1 MVEPA
6 AKKSAVTYLLKNYQ
20 VSERRAC
27 RLVTLARAT
36 QRYKVIPNPLND
48 RLKVRLT
55 TLAAAKPRYG
65 SPRLHE
71 LIRRDGIVVN
81 HKRIERLYRELG
93 LSLKRKTK
101 KRRYRSINRVRL
113 NPPTKRHEI
122 WSMDFVK
129 ARLWRNGS
137 FRCLTITD
145 VFTKECPAIEVN
157 RSLQAGHVVRVLD
170 RLAFLHGIPKKIVV
184 DNGPEFISRRL
195 ERWAYENK
203 VELFF
208 IQPGKPTQNA
218 FIESFNGKFRD
229 ECLNVHWFSDLN
241 DARIKIE
248 DWRNEFNN
256 ERPHSS
262 LGNLTPNEFVAQLT
276 EDMGKTRL
284 AAG

>member
-1 MVEPA
+1 M
-6 AKKSAVTYLLKNYQ
+6 TYLIKNYQ

-36 QRYKVIPNPLND
+36 QRYKAILNPLND
-48 RLKVRLT
+48 RLRVHLT

-65 SPRLHE
+65 SPRPYE
-71 LIRRDGIVVN
+71 LIRRDGLVVN

-101 KRRYRSINRVRL
+101 KRRYRSVNRVRL
-113 NPPTKRHEI
+113 NPPTERHEI

-129 ARLWRNGS
+129 AQLWRNGS

-145 VFTKECPAIEVN
+145 LFTKECPAIEVN
-157 RSLQAGHVVRVLD
+157 LSLQASHVVRVLD
-170 RLAFLHGIPKKIVV
+170 RLAFLYGIPEKIIV
-184 DNGPEFISRRL
+184 DNGPEFISKRL

-203 VELFF
+203 VELIF

-229 ECLNVHWFSDLN
+229 ECLNVHWFSDLDN
-241 DARIKIE
+241 ARKKIE
-248 DWRNEFNN
+248 TWRHEFNN
-256 ERPHSS
+256 DRPHSS

-276 EDMGKTRL
+276 TKTGKTRL